1 MTEIIP
7 SSKSNYI
14 KATDGYENLI
24 EAFKKIESSI
34 SGGATKTVVSKDG
47 MVELDEIKSIDS
59 VVIKVN
65 GKTDSNPKNH
75 LKEQSGK
82 TFIDLTTFG
91 ADAKIEVEYTAK

>member
-24 EAFKKIESSI
+24 SAFKKIETSI
-34 SGGATKTVVSKDG
+34 SGGATQEVVVKDG
-47 MVELDEIKSIDS
+47 KVELEGIKTIES

-65 GKTDSNPKNH
+65 GQKVTNPKEYLMEDQN
-75 LKEQSGK
+75 K
-82 TFIDLTTFG
+82 TYLNVTKFEKD
-91 ADAKIEVEYTAK
+91 ADIEVEYMV